1 MSQQT
6 FSVSE
11 VNNQIK
17 NLVETRF
24 NLITIKGEI
33 TGFKISHNHMYF
45 TIKDEFS
52 SLPCAVWYFANKI
65 RDYIPN
71 DGDKV
76 ILSGKLSFWTKGG
89 ALKFNVE
96 SLKKSGEGDLW
107 AKFQLLKKKLYDKG
121 LFDNSF
127 KKKLPRY
134 PRKVG
139 IITSESGAVIQDI
152 MNVIYNNSS
161 YLNVVLRN
169 SIMQGESASLD
180 VIEAIREFNNYKQ
193 KIDLIII
200 ARGGGSIEDL
210 WCFNDEKLAN
220 EIFNSN
226 IPIVTAIGHETD
238 TTIADYVSDYRAGTP
253 SIAAKIIAPSTID
266 CIQDIDSF
274 EQKFINII
282 NNRIDKLKLWLNT
295 VDQRHGLHKAKYVLY
310 NHHEKFKRMKK
321 SIDPL
326 KIGSLLKTKY
336 DILDRLT
343 KDLNINFNLKMN
355 GLNNDLNTIIKL
367 LNSYNPKNVMKK
379 GYSIVYDGNKVLKNV
394 NEILLKQEL
403 RIKFYKGSIKVKAID
418 IDQKGN

>member
-24 NLITIKGEI
+24 NLFTIKGEI

-45 TIKDEFS
+45 TIKDEHS

-65 RDYIPN
+65 TDYVPN

-76 ILSGKLSFWTKGG
+76 IISGKLSFWVKGG
-89 ALKFNVE
+89 SLKFNVE

-121 LFDNSF
+121 LFDNSY

-152 MNVIYNNSS
+152 MNVISNNSS

-169 SIMQGESASLD
+169 CIMQGELASLD
-180 VIEAIREFNNYKQ
+180 VIKAIRDFHTYNKQ
-193 KIDLIII
+193 IDLIII

-210 WCFNDEKLAN
+210 WCFNDEKLAQ
-220 EIFNSN
+220 EIFNSK

-266 CIQDIDSF
+266 CIQDIDSY

-282 NNRIDKLKLWLNT
+282 KNRIDKLNLWLNT
-295 VDQRHGLHKAKYVLY
+295 IDNRHGLHKAKYVLN

-321 SIDPL
+321 SIDSK
-326 KIGSLLKTKY
+326 KIGSFLKLKF
-336 DILDRLT
+336 DIIDRLI
-343 KDLNINFNLKMN
+343 KDLNLNFNLKIN
-355 GLNNDLNTIIKL
+355 NLNNNLNADIKL

-379 GYSIVYDGNKVLKNV
+379 GYSIVYNGTKVLKNV
-394 NEILLKQEL
+394 NEILLNQEIK
-403 RIKFYKGSIKVKAID
+403 IKFYKGSIKSKTIEID
-418 IDQKGN
+418 KGVD